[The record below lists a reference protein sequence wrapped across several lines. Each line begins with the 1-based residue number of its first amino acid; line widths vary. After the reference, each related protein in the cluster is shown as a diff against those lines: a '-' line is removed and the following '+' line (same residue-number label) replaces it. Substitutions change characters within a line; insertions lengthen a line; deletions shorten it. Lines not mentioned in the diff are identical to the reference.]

1 MMTSGTAIDRI
12 VRGWRS
18 RRSSDICS
26 AGGTST
32 GSSGLIRA
40 SASSSRVSPMRVEVV
55 VRVLGHRLAPVLS
68 GARRR
73 PLPRIDWIILASG
86 VQART

>member
-1 MMTSGTAIDRI
+1 MKRGSAPPIAPGTWLIWSRLRATAMAMTTIGTAIDRI

-32 GSSGLIRA
+32 AASGLISA
-40 SASSSRVSPMRVEVV
+40 SASCSSGSPIGWR
-55 VRVLGHRLAPVLS
+55 
-68 GARRR
+68 
-73 PLPRIDWIILASG
+73 
-86 VQART
+86 